1 MCCRNGSEIANSHAI
16 SALLDSHPSLVDV
29 ALDIPNAFNSI
40 SRGAFLPIVASH
52 FPDLLP
58 WVNSMYAEPTYLFFG
73 GKPDKLST
81 VITSSRGT
89 RLGCPLE
96 AQLFALG
103 LHPHLCALARLV
115 GENGSVIAYADDIHL
130 IGSPATVGLAL
141 SSLTQ
146 MSTPVE
152 ALSLDCRHPSLGL
165 ALSPGKTSILLGK
178 EATPEALESGFGS
191 DLLTRLDATICH
203 G

>member
-1 MCCRNGSEIANSHAI
+1 MGLRLLYSHAI
-16 SALLDSHPSLVDV
+16 SALLDSHPSFVDV
-29 ALDIPNAFNSI
+29 ALDIRNAFNSVA
-40 SRGAFLPIVASH
+40 RGAFLPIVVSH

-115 GENGSVIAYADDIHL
+115 GENGLVIAYADDIHL
-130 IGSPATVGLAL
+130 I
-141 SSLTQ
+141 
-146 MSTPVE
+146 ST
-152 ALSLDCRHPSLGL
+152 
-165 ALSPGKTSILLGK
+165 
-178 EATPEALESGFGS
+178 
-191 DLLTRLDATICH
+191 
-203 G
+203 

>member
-103 LHPHLCALARLV
+103 LHPHLCALA
-115 GENGSVIAYADDIHL
+115 SW
-130 IGSPATVGLAL
+130 
-141 SSLTQ
+141 
-146 MSTPVE
+146 
-152 ALSLDCRHPSLGL
+152 
-165 ALSPGKTSILLGK
+165 
-178 EATPEALESGFGS
+178 
-191 DLLTRLDATICH
+191 
-203 G
+203 